1 MNIKAKKKYTLK
13 DQRDDLERLELLL
26 VSLEAPIDYKK
37 VYTKIFINDNL
48 AEGPASVPKSYL
60 TKDALAMAKD
70 NIQTMSEESKIPSP
84 SAKNNNI
91 DNDRENYYYDIH
103 KGNLIWLNHNL
114 SVLNKRNIKLI
125 ETLKLIQRIL
135 KKI

>member
-13 DQRDDLERLELLL
+13 DQCDDLERLELLL

-37 VYTKIFINDNL
+37 IYTKVFINNNIRSGTEIL
-48 AEGPASVPKSYL
+48 NERVPERLS
-60 TKDALAMAKD
+60 ALPSAKD
-70 NIQTMSEESKIPSP
+70 NS
-84 SAKNNNI
+84 NDD
-91 DNDRENYYYDIH
+91 DNKENYYYDIN

-114 SVLNKRNIKLI
+114 SILNKRNIKLI